1 MCEGPT
7 AHSTMSGS
15 GCRKGPPG
23 FEREGSLGG
32 RTGLEEMAGG
42 MEKQNCDGNE
52 ALVGD
57 PIVCGGRASVYGKA
71 FMLDDLGGGGTVD

>member
-1 MCEGPT
+1 MCKGPT

-42 MEKQNCDGNE
+42 MEKQNCDVSE
-52 ALVGD
+52 VLVGGTG
-57 PIVCGGRASVYGKA
+57 VCGGRARNYGKA
-71 FMLDDLGGGGTVD
+71 FMLDDFGGGGTVD